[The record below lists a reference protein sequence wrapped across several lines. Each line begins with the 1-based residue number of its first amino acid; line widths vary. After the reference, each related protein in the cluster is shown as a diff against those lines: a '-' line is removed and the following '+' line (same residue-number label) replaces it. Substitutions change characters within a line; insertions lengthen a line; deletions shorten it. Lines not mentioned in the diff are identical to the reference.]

1 MRKFFLRRPGS
12 KELKNS
18 HLKIWNFFAKSKS
31 RRIIFPWAW
40 NPLTVVSKS
49 FETLYGLDEKLT
61 DAMQESDT
69 GIYHGFIEILVAR

>member
-1 MRKFFLRRPGS
+1 M
-12 KELKNS
+12 
-18 HLKIWNFFAKSKS
+18 
-31 RRIIFPWAW
+31 
-40 NPLTVVSKS
+40 TVVSKS